1 MREKKRNGRQVKKVC
16 VLFKRNYFSLD
27 INIVTD
33 TVSNIYTTE
42 FPTVTSQEDWIL
54 EQIKKQTLM
63 QATHEWMNLFEN
75 WFY

>member
-42 FPTVTSQEDWIL
+42 FPTATSQED
-54 EQIKKQTLM
+54 
-63 QATHEWMNLFEN
+63 
-75 WFY
+75 